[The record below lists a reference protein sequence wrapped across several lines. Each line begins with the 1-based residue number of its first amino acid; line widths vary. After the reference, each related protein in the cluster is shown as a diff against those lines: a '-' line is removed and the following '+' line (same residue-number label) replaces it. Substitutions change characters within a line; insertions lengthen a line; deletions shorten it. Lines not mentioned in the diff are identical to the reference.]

1 MNYKRLV
8 RSLIFANFP
17 NSWSMRQSWRQITM
31 RMGKIRFKNFIR
43 QFRQSFRL
51 KVEKKSMTI
60 SNLSESVIFED
71 IINFDPSYRKMEHS
85 RTNEA
90 EKRKPSI
97 TKTYFKQSS
106 VPNLH
111 SFKALVQGIFR
122 QIPFS

>member
-1 MNYKRLV
+1 
-8 RSLIFANFP
+8 
-17 NSWSMRQSWRQITM
+17 MRQSWRQITM

-71 IINFDPSYRKMEHS
+71 KINFDPLYRKMEHS
-85 RTNEA
+85 RTSET

-122 QIPFS
+122 KIRF

>member
-1 MNYKRLV
+1 
-8 RSLIFANFP
+8 
-17 NSWSMRQSWRQITM
+17 MRQSWRQITM

-43 QFRQSFRL
+43 QFRQSIRL

-71 IINFDPSYRKMEHS
+71 KINFDPLYRKMEHS

-122 QIPFS
+122 KIPFS